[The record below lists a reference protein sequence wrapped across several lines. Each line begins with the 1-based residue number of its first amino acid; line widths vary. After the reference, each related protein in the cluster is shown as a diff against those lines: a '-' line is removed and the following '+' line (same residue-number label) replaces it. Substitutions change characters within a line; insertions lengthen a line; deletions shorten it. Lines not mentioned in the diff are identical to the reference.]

1 MSFQRKNS
9 LALKELHDKHAPGTE
24 LVNMKPKEEH
34 SCSKEEPKCS
44 KNEHQNPNGSYSK
57 YTGTTS
63 IQQLLKTTYSD
74 STQAHTPDMLNLS
87 FPLTLEQQKQ
97 LKDDKYKFSHARTQ
111 RRNSTVYENVHRPT
125 YARSM
130 SVQSPRDKLRSNTND
145 SYDCKFE
152 CCGPYDILT

>member
-9 LALKELHDKHAPGTE
+9 LALKELNEKNPHETE
-24 LVNMKPKEEH
+24 MVNMKPKED
-34 SCSKEEPKCS
+34 PKCS
-44 KNEHQNPNGSYSK
+44 KNEHHNPNGSYSK

-63 IQQLLKTTYSD
+63 IQQLLKTSYSD

-125 YARSM
+125 YARSL
-130 SVQSPRDKLRSNTND
+130 SVQSPRDKLRSITND
-145 SYDCKFE
+145 SFDCKFE
-152 CCGPYDILT
+152 CCGPYGIQPI